1 MTQADPLA
9 ALLAQLAATGLQLE
23 TATSAGLAPAQLILI
38 QAQDWGALAHEA
50 KALDYRWVAIWAED
64 MGEEGAGD
72 QIGSLRVNACFEN
85 AGAYLVVRT
94 TLSRREPALASLTSS
109 YAGADRPERHIRDL
123 LGIIFT
129 GHPDARRWTRHQA
142 WGESDYPLRLDFPVG
157 GSPAAQTP
165 PDCHYNFMLAQG
177 SGVYEIPVGP
187 VHAGIIEPGHFRFQA
202 VGETVLRLEERLA
215 YTHKGVEKIAEGR
228 DAQGLARLAARVS
241 GDSTVAHSWAACM
254 AMERA
259 VGLEVPPRAL
269 WLRALMCE
277 RERVAN
283 HVGDMGAML
292 NDIGFAFGALQF
304 SRLREAWQ
312 RISSEVFGH
321 RFMMDCIIPGGVGV
335 DLDGQLHQ
343 KLFDET
349 IATRQQVNKLMDI
362 INDLPSVEDRVRG
375 AGVLTA
381 EYAKALGCLGYVGR
395 ASGLNFDVRRD
406 AAYPPYDRLTVKVPL
421 HHYGDVNGR
430 ARVRLEELAASFD
443 LIEALIGGLP
453 TGPIQVPW
461 QIPPVAAEG
470 LGLVECW
477 RGEILSFVRFGA
489 DGRIARFFPRDPS
502 WTIWPAL
509 ELLMHDNIVPDF
521 PVCNKS
527 VNGSYSGQDL

>member
-1 MTQADPLA
+1 MTHANMLA
-9 ALLAQLAATGLQLE
+9 PFLAHLAATGLRFEAQ
-23 TATSAGLAPAQLILI
+23 ASAGLAPTQLILI
-38 QAQDWGALAHEA
+38 QNQDWAIVAHDA
-50 KALDYRWVAIWAED
+50 KALGYRWVAVWAED
-64 MGEEGAGD
+64 MAEVGASDSGAT
-72 QIGSLRVNACFEN
+72 LRVNACFEK
-85 AGAYLVVRT
+85 GGDYLVVRT
-94 TLSRREPALASLTSS
+94 TLPGANPVLASHTGS

-123 LGIIFT
+123 FGITFA

-142 WGESDYPLRLDFPVG
+142 WSESDFPLLTDFPLAG
-157 GSPAAQTP
+157 RPPAQTP
-165 PDCHYNFMLAQG
+165 ADCHYNFLLAQG

-215 YTHKGVEKIAEGR
+215 YTHKGIEKIAVGR
-228 DAQGLARLAARVS
+228 DAAGLARLAARVS

-259 VGLEVPPRAL
+259 TGLTLPPRAL
-269 WLRALMCE
+269 WLRALLCE

-292 NDIGFAFGALQF
+292 NDIGFAFGAIQF
-304 SRLREAWQ
+304 GRLRESWQ
-312 RISSEVFGH
+312 RVSNEVFGH
-321 RFMMDCIIPGGVGV
+321 RFMMDCVIPGGVAT
-335 DLDGQLHQ
+335 DLEQR
-343 KLFDET
+343 F
-349 IATRQQVNKLMDI
+349 RQVLIEEASAMRLQVNKLMSI

-375 AGVLTA
+375 AGVLTP
-381 EYAKALGCLGYVGR
+381 EYAKALGCVGYVGR
-395 ASGLNFDVRRD
+395 ASGLDFDVRRD
-406 AAYPPYDRLTVKVPL
+406 APYAPYDQLSVKVPL

-430 ARVRLEELAASFD
+430 ARTRLEELAASFD
-443 LIEALIGGLP
+443 LIEALLAGLP
-453 TGPIQVPW
+453 AGAIRVDW
-461 QIPPVAAEG
+461 QNPPAAAEG
-470 LGLVECW
+470 LGLVEGW
-477 RGEILSFVRFGA
+477 RGEILSYVRFTA
-489 DGRIARFFPRDPS
+489 DGRVARFFPRDPS